1 MLALGGAMAFSACSE
16 DSVYNVDIN
25 AVPMAADYA
34 DNINITVD
42 QATNTAY
49 FEFTGKGVYPVW
61 IIDGKSYSSAH
72 TFSRY
77 YRKAGEYSVEVK
89 IGNAN
94 GMSQGTLTKTFT
106 IDKTAMNGFGGFVYE
121 SDFNLWNGATKKE
134 PSFFYAPGWNQIAN
148 PAYSFDGDAY
158 IVTLPEETTDQCQ
171 AQMHIGTDICLEEGK
186 KYDGS
191 FIFTSTMDMKN
202 ITLKIHPDGD
212 DDDSHSFF
220 PNQKINLTAGE
231 PATFWFS
238 ELEAVVPMDNLVFT
252 LDFGGNPAGVEVTVE
267 NFVIKDHANDDGTVL
282 PDLPSTPEPDWAD
295 VNSAD
300 NLWAGCT
307 FTNSFYYAP
316 GWSQIADPVL
326 TFDGK
331 NFSVELPTATTDQWQ
346 AQVMFHTD
354 LSADTSTPYDFKI
367 TLKSNCDLGSV
378 MVKLVQTDEPDAKH
392 DSNFF
397 FAETVALAADAP
409 TTFWVA
415 GVKAAEAMHA
425 ISLVLDFGGCAD
437 NTVVE
442 VSDIILQVH
451 HD

>member
-1 MLALGGAMAFSACSE
+1 MLALGGAMVFSACSE

-49 FEFTGKGVYPVW
+49 FEFTGRGVYPVW

-158 IVTLPEETTDQCQ
+158 IVTLPEETTDQWQ

-186 KYDGS
+186 TYDGS

-231 PATFWFS
+231 PASQATHSSSQPRFS
-238 ELEAVVPMDNLVFT
+238 SRT
-252 LDFGGNPAGVEVTVE
+252 LCR
-267 NFVIKDHANDDGTVL
+267 I
-282 PDLPSTPEPDWAD
+282 
-295 VNSAD
+295 SA
-300 NLWAGCT
+300 
-307 FTNSFYYAP
+307 S
-316 GWSQIADPVL
+316 
-326 TFDGK
+326 
-331 NFSVELPTATTDQWQ
+331 
-346 AQVMFHTD
+346 H
-354 LSADTSTPYDFKI
+354 
-367 TLKSNCDLGSV
+367 
-378 MVKLVQTDEPDAKH
+378 
-392 DSNFF
+392 
-397 FAETVALAADAP
+397 P
-409 TTFWVA
+409 TTSPSRPP
-415 GVKAAEAMHA
+415 AM
-425 ISLVLDFGGCAD
+425 
-437 NTVVE
+437 
-442 VSDIILQVH
+442 
-451 HD
+451 